1 MIYYSKNSISVNT
14 FGKTIGPWLSVLPN
28 KYFMIRIYDHDVVIQ
43 DIYYDFFDQKT
54 LSNDFNLR
62 LETVDLDIDS
72 YIAKNIDMYNFVIN
86 IIDMPGKSCSD
97 DESVEIYAGINQI
110 YKNDVLKMLWAITR
124 KKNMESGKYDNDV
137 DFLKYHLIQNELK
150 DKIVKFASK
159 PFEYLSCEYKYIAG
173 CDVAYNDEKKQMVAA
188 IVVLDILTLDVVESS
203 THFMEVTFPYIPGL
217 FSFREIPPIVEAFK
231 KLKIKPDLIICD
243 GHGIAHPNGIGM
255 ASHLG
260 IELDI
265 PTIGCAKTRL
275 VGAFDK
281 ANLDKTR
288 GSYQYLTFADE
299 IVGVALRTQDDV
311 KPVFVSMGHKIDL
324 QSSIKWVLKMSP
336 NYRLPETTRFAD
348 QIVNKMLKDRF
359 EYDLFED
366 GD

>member
-1 MIYYSKNSISVNT
+1 MYSIDKYNVMWVNSHESGYWVYLNSDQS
-14 FGKTIGPWLSVLPN
+14 LL
-28 KYFMIRIYDHDVVIQ
+28 IRIFDMGFVISNILYDENQQNI
-43 DIYYDFFDQKT
+43 
-54 LSNDFNLR
+54 
-62 LETVDLDIDS
+62 
-72 YIAKNIDMYNFVIN
+72 KNIDINLSISLKDLDLDEYINDNTKMHDFVTEIIN
-86 IIDMPGKSCSD
+86 IPGRSCLD
-97 DESVEIYAGINQI
+97 DDSVEIYAGMNQI
-110 YKNDVLKMLWAITR
+110 YKNDALKMLWAITR
-124 KKNMESGKYDNDV
+124 KKNMESGIYDNDV
-137 DFLKYHLIQNELK
+137 DFLRYHLIQNELK
-150 DKIVKFASK
+150 RKIVKFASK

-281 ANLDKTR
+281 SNLDKTR

-299 IVGVALRTQDDV
+299 IVGVALRTHNDV
-311 KPVFVSMGHKIDL
+311 KPVFVSIGHKIDL

-348 QIVNKMLKDRF
+348 QLVNKMLKERF
-359 EYDLFED
+359 EIDLFED

>member
-1 MIYYSKNSISVNT
+1 M
-14 FGKTIGPWLSVLPN
+14 FHR
-28 KYFMIRIYDHDVVIQ
+28 F
-43 DIYYDFFDQKT
+43 
-54 LSNDFNLR
+54 
-62 LETVDLDIDS
+62 
-72 YIAKNIDMYNFVIN
+72 
-86 IIDMPGKSCSD
+86 
-97 DESVEIYAGINQI
+97 QI
-110 YKNDVLKMLWAITR
+110 YKNDALKMLWAITR
-124 KKNMESGKYDNDV
+124 KRNMESGIYDNDV

-150 DKIVKFASK
+150 HKIVKFASK

-173 CDVAYNDEKKQMVAA
+173 CDVAYNNEKKQMVAA
-188 IVVLDILTLDVVESS
+188 IVVLDILTFEVVESS

-281 ANLDKTR
+281 DNLDKTR

-299 IVGVALRTQDDV
+299 IVGVALRTQDDI
-311 KPVFVSMGHKIDL
+311 KPVFVSIGHKIDL

-348 QIVNKMLKDRF
+348 QIVNKMLKERF
-359 EYDLFED
+359 EIDLFED
-366 GD
+366 GE